1 MNKIKAM
8 KIQPNRIL
16 FVLIFLFFSLLF
28 VNPNNASLANNEIV
42 LTKISQ
48 VDCASTIFDVDL
60 EGDYAYFA
68 DYSHNLVHIADIS
81 NPFQPE
87 EVGNFSVG
95 LPHYFE
101 VQNGIA
107 YVAAWTE
114 GVQIF
119 NVSEPTQAYKIGDFE
134 HGTVGALTIKDNLLF
149 AGVGDGVYC
158 LDVSTPSLPFNNSFF
173 ITGGNTHDFFV
184 VENLVYTLA
193 WNWTSASSWIRV
205 IDYSTPESPIEIS
218 SVDLGSVCYDIHIIG
233 EYAYLAA
240 SHDGIKIVDFTDI
253 NEPSLIVNHDLIG
266 EAFALEVRDDLI
278 YLGNGYSGLEVY
290 DVSNITNPIQL
301 DKLALGSSAEELEI
315 RNDLIYVT
323 VDGVGL
329 VIVQIEGLE
338 TSKTSGYEWT
348 LILMLIPL
356 SYRNSRRKK

>member
-1 MNKIKAM
+1 M
-8 KIQPNRIL
+8 KIQPYRIL
-16 FVLIFLFFSLLF
+16 LVLIFLLISLLF
-28 VNPNNASLANNEIV
+28 INPNSDSLANNEIV

-60 EGDYAYFA
+60 EGNYAYFA
-68 DYSHNLVHIADIS
+68 DYSRNLVHIADIS
-81 NPFQPE
+81 DPFQPE

-158 LDVSTPSLPFNNSFF
+158 LDVNTPSLPLNISFF
-173 ITGGNTHDFFV
+173 NTGGNSHDFFV
-184 VENLVYTLA
+184 VENLVYALA
-193 WNWTSASSWIRV
+193 WNWTSATSWIRV

-218 SVDLGSVCYDIHIIG
+218 SFDLGSVCYDVHIIG

-240 SHDGIKIVDFTDI
+240 SYDGIKIVDFTDM
-253 NEPSLIVNHDLIG
+253 NEPSLLLNHDLIG

-290 DVSNITNPIQL
+290 DVSNKTNPIQL
-301 DKLALGSSAEELEI
+301 CKLVLGSSAEELEI
-315 RNDLIYVT
+315 RDDLIYLT

-329 VIVQIEGLE
+329 IIVQIEGLD
-338 TSKTSGYEWT
+338 TSKTSGYTLT

-356 SYRNSRRKK
+356 SYRSAKRKKQSYS